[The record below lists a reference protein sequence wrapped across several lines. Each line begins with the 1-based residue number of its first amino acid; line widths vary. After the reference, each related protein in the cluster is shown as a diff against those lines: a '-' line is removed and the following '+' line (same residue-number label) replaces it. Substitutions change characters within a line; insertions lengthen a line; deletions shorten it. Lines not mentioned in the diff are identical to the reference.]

1 MQTTLVTD
9 DLLDRQSAAL
19 ERAAD
24 GLAQIVGG
32 QRRALAAAMELSRSS
47 LQAFTHIARSII
59 TSGLELTDRA
69 TTSAARS
76 AELVNHSLTLTD
88 GDERTVSTPA
98 RNRATTKEAA

>member
-1 MQTTLVTD
+1 MQTTLVPD

-32 QRRALAAAMELSRSS
+32 QRRAFAAALDLSRNS
-47 LQAFTHIARSII
+47 LEAVTFVARSII
-59 TSGLELTDRA
+59 AAGLELADRA

-76 AELVNHSLTLTD
+76 AELVNHSLTATD
-88 GDERTVSTPA
+88 EQTLATPA
-98 RNRATTKEAA
+98 RSRATTKEAA